1 MELKEISRPRSNHGE
16 GCLGHDGTLKMIESW
31 EKILS
36 ERQTVGEDVI
46 RNNKITVNVGPR
58 FEEVSL
64 KNIENYLASN
74 RKEWEEI
81 QQFYCIPNFNKC
93 DDFSE
98 QKNRKNVGKYLGV
111 AQSSFMYFES
121 KCTYLEPHN

>member
-1 MELKEISRPRSNHGE
+1 MELKEISRPQSTTHGE
-16 GCLGHDGTLKMIESW
+16 SCLGHDGTSKLTESW
-31 EKILS
+31 GKILS
-36 ERQTVGEDVI
+36 KRQIVGDDI
-46 RNNKITVNVGPR
+46 IGNNKITVNVGPQ

-64 KNIENYLASN
+64 KNIENFLDGS

-98 QKNRKNVGKYLGV
+98 QKNRKNGKKLC
-111 AQSSFMYFES
+111 SISWLLIRD
-121 KCTYLEPHN
+121 CP